1 MPGSPSRSD
10 VHVNR
15 PLSTISEAYLQQ
27 SENFVHSSVFPTV
40 SVDSRSDLYFTFSKG
55 DFNRDDFKLRAPGSE
70 SAMANFGLSTSSY
83 TCDVWSLGVD
93 LDDQTLANAD
103 SPLNLETSSTQ
114 FLMNK
119 LAISMEKQWVSSFFG
134 TSLWTGSSTGTDIT
148 SWTWGAASADPVSDI
163 QVQMDAIQKS
173 TSYMPNTICFGS
185 VAFRSFCNNSAV
197 LDRIKYTQQGTV
209 TKDLVGALLGL
220 PRVFVLRGVE
230 NTAAEGQT
238 TTMARIGNDD
248 DVFICYTPPS
258 ASLMTPSAGYQF
270 HWNRFLA
277 GSAGQRVF
285 RYDRPERRSTRI
297 EVEAAYD
304 YKLIAAQL
312 GAYSVDVDASS

>member
-15 PLSTISEAYLQQ
+15 PLTNISEAYLQ
-27 SENFVHSSVFPTV
+27 EAKNFVHASVFPTV
-40 SVDSRSDLYFTFSKG
+40 SGEKRSDLYFTFNKG
-55 DFNRDDFKLRAPGSE
+55 DFNRDDFKLRAPGAE

-83 TCDVWSLGVD
+83 TCGVWSLGVD

-103 SPLNLETSSTQ
+103 SPLNLESDSTK

-134 TSLWTGSSTGTDIT
+134 TSKWTGSSTGSDIT
-148 SWTWGAASADPVSDI
+148 SWTWSAASQDPVADI
-163 QVQMDAIQKS
+163 QVEMDASQKN
-173 TSYMPNTICFGS
+173 TGYMPNTIVFGA
-185 VAFRSFCNNSAV
+185 VAFRSFINNSAV

-209 TKDLVGALLGL
+209 TEDLVGSLLGL

-238 TTMARIGNDD
+238 ATMANIGDDD
-248 DVFICYTPPS
+248 DVFICYTPAAP
-258 ASLMTPSAGYQF
+258 SLMTPSAGYQF
-270 HWNRFLA
+270 SWNRYLA
-277 GSAGQRVF
+277 GSAGQRVH
-285 RYDRPERRSTRI
+285 RYDRPENRSTRV

-312 GAYSVDVDASS
+312 GSYSVDVDAS